1 MHVIQLTP
9 TIMKESPFMKG
20 YYEVDLRLTL
30 LFNQIYGEDEYYR
43 FKETATLLD
52 YKKQFSKLVKTIG
65 KSFNDTCKNTD
76 KLHLKEINELV
87 ENQLIFIK
95 KVNNI
100 ENLYQSLIIF
110 FPKICLLIIG
120 KIPQNGI
127 KRKRDNRGIWNL
139 NEFRQIEYKQNKN
152 QKFEQLLNLIK
163 NERIKG
169 LGKHREELNKY
180 ESTRLTKESF
190 MDWFIRIYPDI
201 YFDLFERT
209 E

>member
-1 MHVIQLTP
+1 
-9 TIMKESPFMKG
+9 MKESRFTKG
-20 YYEVDLRLTL
+20 YYEVDLGLTL

-43 FKETATLLD
+43 FKENATLPE

-76 KLHLKEINELV
+76 NLHLKEINELV
-87 ENQLIFIK
+87 ENQLILIK
-95 KVNNI
+95 KVKTI
-100 ENLYQSLIIF
+100 EKLYQSLIIF

-139 NEFRQIEYKQNKN
+139 NQFRQIEYKQNKN

-169 LGKHREELNKY
+169 LGTHREELKKY
-180 ESTRLTKESF
+180 ESTRLTNESF
-190 MDWFIRIYPDI
+190 INWFIRKYPEI

>member
-1 MHVIQLTP
+1 
-9 TIMKESPFMKG
+9 MKESRFTKG
-20 YYEVDLRLTL
+20 YYEVDLGLTL
-30 LFNQIYGEDEYYR
+30 LFNQIYGDDEYYR
-43 FKETATLLD
+43 FKENATLPE

-76 KLHLKEINELV
+76 NLHLKEINELV
-87 ENQLIFIK
+87 ENQLILIK
-95 KVNNI
+95 KVKTI
-100 ENLYQSLIIF
+100 EKLYQSLIIF

-139 NEFRQIEYKQNKN
+139 NQFRQIEYKQNKN

-169 LGKHREELNKY
+169 LGTHREELKKY
-180 ESTRLTKESF
+180 ESTRLTNESF
-190 MDWFIRIYPDI
+190 INWFIRKYPEI